1 VNAQPSAAARAGE
14 VDERAL
20 AIDCRGLTLR
30 AGERLLVD
38 ALDLRVEA
46 GSRWVVLGP
55 NGAGKSTLLATLAG
69 ARRPDAGAVLLDGRP
84 IDGWDVQALAA
95 RRALLPDGWLDPFA
109 ATVLDT
115 VLTARYRLGGADE
128 HGERIARDWLG
139 RFDCA
144 ALPLRD
150 VRSLSRGER
159 QRVAIAT
166 ALTQQA
172 PLLLLDEPIAHQD
185 PRHQAL
191 VVDALAQLDRHTLI
205 ASLHDLNAAARLATH
220 ALLLT
225 GRGEWT
231 AGSAGEVLT
240 AGRLS
245 ALFEARIDAL
255 PTPDGGQLFAVRA
268 PR

>member
-1 VNAQPSAAARAGE
+1 MSEAPIA
-14 VDERAL
+14 
-20 AIDCRGLTLR
+20 CRGVTLH
-30 AGERLLVD
+30 AGARLLID
-38 ALDLRVEA
+38 ALDLQVPA

-69 ARRPDAGAVLLDGRP
+69 ARRADRGTVLLDGHP
-84 IDGWDVQALAA
+84 LEEWDVQALAA
-95 RRALLPDGWLDPFA
+95 RRSLLPDGWLDPFA

-115 VLTARYRLGGADE
+115 VLTARYRLGEADE
-128 HGERIARDWLG
+128 HGERVAEHWLA

-144 ALPLRD
+144 GLSQRD

-166 ALTQQA
+166 ALSQQA

-191 VVDALAQLDRHTLI
+191 VIDELARLEGHTLV
-205 ASLHDLNAAARLATH
+205 ASLHDLNAAVRLATH
-220 ALLLT
+220 ALLLG
-225 GRGEWT
+225 GRGDWL
-231 AGSAGEVLT
+231 AGAAAEVLT
-240 AGRLS
+240 AQRLS
-245 ALFEARIDAL
+245 ALFDTPIDDLRPASG
-255 PTPDGGQLFAVRA
+255 PAFFAVRPS